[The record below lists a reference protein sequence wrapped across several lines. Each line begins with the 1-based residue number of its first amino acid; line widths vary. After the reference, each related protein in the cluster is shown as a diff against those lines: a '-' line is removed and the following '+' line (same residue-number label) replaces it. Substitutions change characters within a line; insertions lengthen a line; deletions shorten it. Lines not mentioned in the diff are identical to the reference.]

1 MLIHFLKKQ
10 CNLKNKSLNPYFQ
23 FKMVAVSM
31 AYSFFS
37 FKEKYP
43 NFLILRYFY
52 HFFIIQFFLHII
64 FFLILHFQI
73 FIFYHFLYSAFQ
85 KQIALYFLLFFHIIV
100 NLIFP
105 LYSTYLFSLNKI
117 NSFTVQKII

>member
-10 CNLKNKSLNPYFQ
+10 CNLKNKSSNPYFQ

-37 FKEKYP
+37 FREKYP

-52 HFFIIQFFLHII
+52 HFFIIQFFFHII
-64 FFLILHFQI
+64 FFLILYFQTFYFLSFFIFCFPKVNCIVFSPVFSYYSKSYFSSIFYI
-73 FIFYHFLYSAFQ
+73 FIFP
-85 KQIALYFLLFFHIIV
+85 KQ
-100 NLIFP
+100 N
-105 LYSTYLFSLNKI
+105 
-117 NSFTVQKII
+117 